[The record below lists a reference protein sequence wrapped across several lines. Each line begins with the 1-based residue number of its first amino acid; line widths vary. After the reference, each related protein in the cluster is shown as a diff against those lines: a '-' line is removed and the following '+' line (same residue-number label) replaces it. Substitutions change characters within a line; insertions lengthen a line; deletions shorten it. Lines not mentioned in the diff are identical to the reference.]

1 MSNTIKY
8 EDNLINNDEQVKKK
22 PLTIVEGFQ
31 KLKDEPIELPLVSIV
46 TLEPQAME
54 MAGRLVKILNDP
66 ILFEKFKQMIHKKF
80 DLTIHRIDKEI
91 KGSTQPAA
99 AAGGGATESAAA
111 GATADEAN
119 ESYFTQEECSFFSNN
134 QEI

>member
-1 MSNTIKY
+1 MGDENA
-8 EDNLINNDEQVKKK
+8 NDEHKKK
-22 PLTIVEGFQ
+22 EPLTRVESFQ
-31 KLKDEPIELPLVSIV
+31 KLNDEPIELPLVSIV

-91 KGSTQPAA
+91 KGSKPAA
-99 AAGGGATESAAA
+99 APTAVAAGGGAAE
-111 GATADEAN
+111 

>member
-1 MSNTIKY
+1 MVVVT
-8 EDNLINNDEQVKKK
+8 EDTNPDKKKK
-22 PLTIVEGFQ
+22 PLSRVESFQ

-66 ILFEKFKQMIHKKF
+66 ILFEKFKQMSHKKF
-80 DLTIHRIDKEI
+80 DLTIHRIDNEI
-91 KGSTQPAA
+91 KGNKPAAAPTAA
-99 AAGGGATESAAA
+99 AAGGGAK
-111 GATADEAN
+111 